1 MTYYI
6 TTPLYYVND
15 LPHIGSAYPTIA
27 ADFIAGHMIQRGE
40 DVCFLTGTD
49 EHGQKIEKAAA
60 ANNKSPQQHCDYI
73 AEEFKKL
80 WGLLDIQYDK
90 FRRTSAEDHKSFVAE
105 FWTKVEVNGDIY
117 KANYEGLYCVSCE
130 DFKLEKDLDKVG
142 EELHCPVHKQ
152 RVENYAQ
159 ENYFFKLSKYEAKLR
174 EHIEKNPDFIYPEN
188 RRNEVLGWIK
198 EGLRDF
204 PISRCNIEWGIA
216 VPADT
221 SSLRASHAALAAGS
235 GEAIPSGQQKI
246 YVWFDA
252 LLGYIS
258 GLGSERHQYWASG
271 GQITHIIGKD
281 ILRFHA
287 VYWPAM
293 LMSAG
298 YALPTK
304 VFGHGFLTKD
314 GMKMGKTLGNVID
327 PVALV
332 NSFGSD
338 AVRFYFLREIIF
350 GKDGDFTQ
358 DGFVQRL
365 NADLANN
372 LGNLVNRTL
381 NLINKYYSGLAP
393 SMGIASPTSWA
404 RNDSASSS
412 RATEGSVAIQF
423 ADLSN
428 KLSNL
433 GPSFSQ
439 AIDRLDPHQA
449 LELLFFALND
459 VNQLLSEIAPWK
471 LLKEDASN
479 QLAAASLAL
488 SLDACRRAAILLAP
502 LTPSISRKIFE
513 QMGLIASDDKR
524 SRKELLQEIFSL
536 KQLDSQPDYKIVPE
550 LSPVF
555 LRLEMAAVK

>member
-15 LPHIGSAYPTIA
+15 LPHIGSAYPTMA
-27 ADFIAGHMIQRGE
+27 ADFIAGHMLQRGE

-60 ANNKSPQQHCDYI
+60 ANGKSPQEHCDYI
-73 AEEFKKL
+73 AGEFKKL
-80 WGLLDIQYDK
+80 WDLLEIDYQH
-90 FRRTSAEDHKSFVAE
+90 FRRTSAADHKDFVAE
-105 FWTKVEVNGDIY
+105 FFAKVQANGDIY

-152 RVENYAQ
+152 KVDNYAQ
-159 ENYFFKLSKYEAKLR
+159 ENYFFKLSKYQDKLR

-204 PISRCNIEWGIA
+204 PISRCNITWGI
-216 VPADT
+216 D
-221 SSLRASHAALAAGS
+221 
-235 GEAIPSGQQKI
+235 IPGDPKQKI

-258 GLGSERHQYWASG
+258 GLGSDRAKYWAG
-271 GQITHIIGKD
+271 DITHIIGKD

-314 GMKMGKTLGNVID
+314 GMKMGKTLGNIVD
-327 PVALV
+327 PIALV
-332 NSFGSD
+332 NTYGSD

-350 GKDGDFTQ
+350 GKDGDFTEE
-358 DGFVQRL
+358 GFVQRL

-372 LGNLVNRTL
+372 LGNLLNRAL
-381 NLINKYYSGLAP
+381 NLINKYCEGKVPNLNLQA
-393 SMGIASPTSWA
+393 
-404 RNDSASSS
+404 DSNN
-412 RATEGSVAIQF
+412 RAG
-423 ADLSN
+423 DLLVRFKSL
-428 KLSNL
+428 KQE
-433 GPSFSQ
+433 FSKD
-439 AIDRLDPHQA
+439 IDKLDPHHA
-449 LELLFFALND
+449 LESVFLALND
-459 VNQLLSEIAPWK
+459 VNVYISEIAPWK
-471 LLKEDASN
+471 LLKADASDA
-479 QLAAASLAL
+479 QAALSLAL
-488 SLDACRRAAILLAP
+488 SVDACRRAAILLAP
-502 LTPSISRKIFE
+502 LMPNISTKIFE
-513 QMGLIASDDKR
+513 QLGLAQNDTRR
-524 SRKELLQEIFSL
+524 SLLTGIFSL
-536 KQLDSQPDYKIVPE
+536 AELDKQPQYCIPAE
-550 LSPVF
+550 LSPIF
-555 LRLEMAAVK
+555 QRLETAPALK